1 MRHLRF
7 SRIVPDVKTDGPR
20 RTTSVSGVSGVIA
33 LAAEESVT
41 GPITAGPITGPILA
55 AASAMLRNERD
66 DGGATVRDAEE
77 QRLIDRCLAG
87 EAEAFRP
94 LVSRYQRVTF
104 SVALRML
111 GSRADAEDV
120 TQQAFVDAF
129 NALGGFHGDGRARAF
144 ATWLLRIAVNRS
156 KDVLKSKKRTE
167 EPLGDDEVPGADAAF
182 AYDPSNPE
190 ANASSDER
198 RHHLEAAL
206 LQVSPKYREVL
217 ILKDIEE
224 LSYEEIRDVLQ
235 LPLTTLKIR
244 VVRARAMLRDIIER
258 EGVTS

>member
-1 MRHLRF
+1 
-7 SRIVPDVKTDGPR
+7 
-20 RTTSVSGVSGVIA
+20 
-33 LAAEESVT
+33 
-41 GPITAGPITGPILA
+41 
-55 AASAMLRNERD
+55 MLRN
-66 DGGATVRDAEE
+66 DGGATSRGERDLEE

-87 EAEAFRP
+87 EVEAFRP
-94 LVSRYQRVTF
+94 LVNRYQRVTF

-111 GSRADAEDV
+111 GSRTDAEDV

-129 NALGGFHGDGRARAF
+129 NALHSFDGEGRAHAF
-144 ATWLLRIAVNRS
+144 STWLLRIAVNRS

-167 EPLGDDEVPGADAAF
+167 EPLENEVPGTEAAF

-190 ANASSDER
+190 ANASSGER
-198 RHHLEAAL
+198 RQHLETAL

-217 ILKDIEE
+217 ILKDVEE
-224 LSYEEIRDVLQ
+224 LSYEEIHAILQ